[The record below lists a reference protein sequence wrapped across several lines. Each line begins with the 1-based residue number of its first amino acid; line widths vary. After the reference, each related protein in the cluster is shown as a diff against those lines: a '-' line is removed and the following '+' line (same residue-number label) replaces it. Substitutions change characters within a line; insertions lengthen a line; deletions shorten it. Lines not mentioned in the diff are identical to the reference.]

1 MMDLVKAILPIF
13 LILVMLPIV
22 IILGAIVFDIAKE
35 IFKGSR
41 KIK

>member
-1 MMDLVKAILPIF
+1 MDLVKVILPIF
-13 LILVMLPIV
+13 IILLMLLIV
-22 IILGAIVFDIAKE
+22 IILGSIVFDIAKE

>member
-1 MMDLVKAILPIF
+1 MIDLVKAILPIF
-13 LILVMLPIV
+13 IILIMLFIV
-22 IILGAIVFDIAKE
+22 IIFGTMVFDIAKE

>member
-1 MMDLVKAILPIF
+1 MIDLVKAILPIF
-13 LILVMLPIV
+13 LILVMLLIV
-22 IILGAIVFDIAKE
+22 IILGSIVFDIAKE

>member
-13 LILVMLPIV
+13 LILVMFLIV
-22 IILGAIVFDIAKE
+22 IVLGALVFDIAKE
-35 IFKGSR
+35 IFKSSR

>member
-13 LILVMLPIV
+13 LILVMLLIV
-22 IILGAIVFDIAKE
+22 IILGSIVFDIAKE

>member
-1 MMDLVKAILPIF
+1 MVDLIQTILPIF
-13 LILVMLPIV
+13 LILVMFLIV
-22 IILGAIVFDIAKE
+22 IVLGAIVFDIAKE

>member
-13 LILVMLPIV
+13 LILVMFLLVIV
-22 IILGAIVFDIAKE
+22 LSVIVFDIAKE
-35 IFKGSR
+35 IFKSSG